1 MRVIQSLFVFRRPV
15 IVALAC
21 CLYSTAGA
29 QDRLPPI
36 PAGDLTPEQRDAID
50 ELRRT
55 RGTELRGP
63 WIPLLRSPEVLSR
76 ARNMGDYLRY
86 ESSLPPE
93 LSEFL
98 IVMTAAEWRQQYEW
112 HAHRAIA
119 LDAGVPAKTL
129 DALAE
134 GRRPHDMTAEHAAL
148 YELFTELHRN
158 HSVSDTTYAAATA
171 LFGERGVIDAIGIV
185 GYYTLLAMVMNTA
198 RTPLPAGATGT
209 LPSLP

>member
-1 MRVIQSLFVFRRPV
+1 MRVIRSLFAFRRP
-15 IVALAC
+15 ALIALTY
-21 CLYSTAGA
+21 CLCSTAEA
-29 QDRLPPI
+29 QDRMPPI
-36 PAGDLTPEQRDAID
+36 PADELTPEQRSAVD

-55 RGTELRGP
+55 RGIELRGP
-63 WIPLLRSPEVLSR
+63 WIPMLRSPEVLSR

-119 LDAGVPAKTL
+119 LEAGIPAATL

-134 GRRPHDMTAEHAAL
+134 GRRPHAMTAEQTAL

-171 LFGERGVIDAIGIV
+171 LFGERGVVDAVGIV

-198 RTPLPAGATGT
+198 RTPLPADATTT